1 MEKSMKSMKF
11 VSKKNNFKARWSWGH
26 IIFLWIFWEK
36 GLTLWGEYKRKEKKP
51 RGREVG
57 FLMFNFFGHLKWK
70 MSCPQERASI
80 CESKSL
86 SSVNFRLFISKL
98 WQNSKPI
105 YHFSGGH
112 ISKSFGSIAFFTL
125 TASFWDKLVS
135 YPLWKK
141 NGWIYIRTDNF
152 Q

>member
-1 MEKSMKSMKF
+1 
-11 VSKKNNFKARWSWGH
+11 
-26 IIFLWIFWEK
+26 
-36 GLTLWGEYKRKEKKP
+36 
-51 RGREVG
+51 
-57 FLMFNFFGHLKWK
+57 MFNFFGHLKWK

-86 SSVNFRLFISKL
+86 SSVKFGLFISKL

-135 YPLWKK
+135 YPPWKK
-141 NGWIYIRTDNF
+141 KSKGGGGVFNVYIFFGHFKWKIDKPTR
-152 Q
+152 